1 MPKKIKA
8 YLTYEDLKNSCEN
21 INEFCWYMRGW
32 LNKLVFDYKNMKMS
46 EIKRNIE
53 DLKVAFEFL
62 DKRGYEK

>member
-32 LNKLVFDYKNMKMS
+32 FNKLVFDYKNMKIS
-46 EIKRNIE
+46 EIKRHIE